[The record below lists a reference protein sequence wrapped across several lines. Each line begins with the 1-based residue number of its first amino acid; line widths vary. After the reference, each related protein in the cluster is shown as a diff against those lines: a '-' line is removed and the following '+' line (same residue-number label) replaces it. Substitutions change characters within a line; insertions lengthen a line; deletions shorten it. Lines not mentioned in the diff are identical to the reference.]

1 MDLSCAAIRRFAL
14 PAILPLVLNFALLS
28 AQAPVSDVTPDPKA
42 GLGDDRIL
50 GVIPNYQTVNDP
62 RSQILPLTVRQKWR
76 LFAKETFDPFTGASA
91 AIGSAFAQSGNGD
104 PRYGHGGKAYAERFG
119 AAVTDFATQNLF
131 SDAILASLLHQ
142 DPRYFRKG
150 PQSRIL
156 ARVGYAVSR
165 TVVTRQDSGRA
176 AFNFSGVIGMSLGI
190 AASNLYYPR
199 ASVNGSV
206 VGSRFGTS
214 MMGGAIGN
222 LLSEFWPDIRAKV
235 FRHKEP

>member
-14 PAILPLVLNFALLS
+14 SAILPLVLNFALS
-28 AQAPVSDVTPDPKA
+28 AQPSASDVTPDPKS

-62 RSQILPLTVRQKWR
+62 RSQVVPLTVKQKWR
-76 LFAKETFDPFTGASA
+76 LFAKETFDPFTGVSA

-165 TVVTRQDSGRA
+165 MVVTRQDSGRA

-206 VGSRFGTS
+206 AGSRFGTS
-214 MMGGAIGN
+214 MMSGAIGN

-235 FRHKEP
+235 FRHREP

>member
-1 MDLSCAAIRRFAL
+1 MGLPRRSRTFVFAL
-14 PAILPLVLNFALLS
+14 FTGAALCAEGPLAGAPNPA
-28 AQAPVSDVTPDPKA
+28 
-42 GLGDDRIL
+42 GDKRIL
-50 GVIPNYQTVNDP
+50 GVIPNYLTVNDP
-62 RSQILPLTVRQKWR
+62 NGKVLPLTVKEKWK

-91 AIGSAFAQSGNGD
+91 AVGAAFAQSGNGD
-104 PRYGHGGKAYAERFG
+104 PKYGHDGKAYAQRFG
-119 AAVTDFATQNLF
+119 AAVADFTTQNF
-131 SDAILASLLHQ
+131 FADAILAPLLHQ

-150 PQSRIL
+150 PQAGIL
-156 ARVGYAVSR
+156 KRVGYSVSR
-165 TVVTRQDSGRA
+165 IVITRQDSGRA
-176 AFNFSGVIGMSLGI
+176 SFNASGVIGMSLGI

-206 VGSRFGTS
+206 LGNRFGTS